1 MTIATMSAAL
11 YANTNLDTE
20 ENRGI
25 RQRMIEELTS
35 NMENKWGSTLAM
47 IYGAPDPNAI
57 EEVDMND
64 PFYAAM
70 RLPEDV
76 MREHR
81 AGQEED
87 EGE

>member
-1 MTIATMSAAL
+1 MTAAL

-25 RQRMIEELTS
+25 RQRMIEELTGS
-35 NMENKWGSTLAM
+35 MEEKWESTLAL

-57 EEVDMND
+57 EEVDMDD
-64 PFYAAM
+64 PFFAAM

-76 MREHR
+76 MREHL
-81 AGQEED
+81 AESEAAKT
-87 EGE
+87 